1 MATIL
6 ERYRQK
12 FRRSGELFEEGK
24 GVIAGGG
31 HQSRMVRP
39 HPIFVDEARGAL
51 KWDADGNELID
62 YMMGFGALILGHV
75 HPAVTE
81 AVARRLNQGTHMGTA
96 TPLEIRWAELV
107 KDMVPSAERVRFT
120 ASGTES
126 TLLAM
131 RLARGYTGKTK
142 VVKFREHFH
151 GWHDYASP
159 QSGINTQIGIP
170 SETLSTVVVIEPE
183 TAAVEQLLERDN
195 DVAAVILEPTGGHW
209 GQFPLPNPGFL
220 EDLRD
225 ITSRNGVVMIM
236 DEVICGFR
244 MSRGGAQGRFG
255 VQPDL
260 TTMAKIVAGGLPGGA
275 VAGRSDIMELLST
288 SDASRR
294 LAHPGTFNA
303 NPMSATAGI
312 ATLEVLAGE
321 PAIQQADAMAARL
334 KGGLRDALTKMEVEG
349 HVHGIGSIVHVA
361 VGVEC
366 DCTGDICTL
375 PHSQLAEATAPPR
388 ADRIKI
394 AMANEGVD
402 MMGGIGFMVSAVHE
416 EEQIDSTAEAFER
429 ALAALRDDGMV

>member
-1 MATIL
+1 
-6 ERYRQK
+6 
-12 FRRSGELFEEGK
+12 
-24 GVIAGGG
+24 
-31 HQSRMVRP
+31 
-39 HPIFVDEARGAL
+39 
-51 KWDADGNELID
+51 
-62 YMMGFGALILGHV
+62 
-75 HPAVTE
+75 
-81 AVARRLNQGTHMGTA
+81 
-96 TPLEIRWAELV
+96 
-107 KDMVPSAERVRFT
+107 
-120 ASGTES
+120 
-126 TLLAM
+126 
-131 RLARGYTGKTK
+131 
-142 VVKFREHFH
+142 
-151 GWHDYASP
+151 
-159 QSGINTQIGIP
+159 
-170 SETLSTVVVIEPE
+170 
-183 TAAVEQLLERDN
+183 
-195 DVAAVILEPTGGHW
+195 
-209 GQFPLPNPGFL
+209 
-220 EDLRD
+220 
-225 ITSRNGVVMIM
+225 M

>member
-312 ATLEVLAGE
+312 ATLDVLAGE